1 MLAGT
6 LKGIIG
12 QRLTRTKDGSGR
24 IAACEIM
31 VATGRIKDFI
41 MDPDQKTGQI

>member
-12 QRLTRTKDGSGR
+12 QRLIRTKDGSGR

-31 VATGRIKDFI
+31 APTGRIKDSI

>member
-12 QRLTRTKDGSGR
+12 QRLIRTKDGSGR

-31 VATGRIKDFI
+31 AATGRIKDFI

>member
-1 MLAGT
+1 MLAGS
-6 LKGIIG
+6 LKSIIG
-12 QRLTRTKDGSGR
+12 QRLIRTMDGSGR

-41 MDPDQKTGQI
+41 VDPDQKTGQI